1 MVRLDLLLQYI
12 TSFPLCVDVVGRRS
26 WSLGDN
32 LGELVSDKEEEGKQV
47 MLEISLSGIT
57 VTEQQEVIMAH
68 SLKRISYATCDPA
81 NCLFSFMS
89 RSPQQPPHQQQC
101 HTFRLRTPC
110 QAEELNTVVGEA
122 FRTAYTMQVVRQQE
136 AAERK
141 MISSQSADNLLSL
154 SVKKRQSSSRSLD
167 TVSTMS
173 TMSLA
178 GSSLMQTMS
187 MSSQDRLKNTCPVTL
202 PEYSQVFDTEKQENL
217 DSMAQDSG
225 ISSTTDSG
233 HSYSIVTT
241 DDYSLVTTD
250 DCLHDSPWYSP
261 DIQR

>member
-32 LGELVSDKEEEGKQV
+32 LGELVSDKEEEVKEV

-122 FRTAYTMQVVRQQE
+122 FRTAYTMQVVREQE
-136 AAERK
+136 AGERK

-167 TVSTMS
+167 TMS

-187 MSSQDRLKNTCPVTL
+187 MSSQDRLKNTCSVTL

-225 ISSTTDSG
+225 ISSTTDSS
-233 HSYSIVTT
+233 HSYSR
-241 DDYSLVTTD
+241 VTTD